1 MSGTRE
7 ECVFM
12 ARLAEQAERH
22 DDMVQY
28 MKRVACMGTE
38 LSLDE
43 RNSLSVAYKNAATAR
58 RQAWRAITLGAQ
70 QEAPDSQPAIQNYKR
85 TVEQELDDLCKGI
98 LDILDKYLIGSAS
111 TGESKVFYM
120 KMKGDYFRYSAEFKS
135 GSEHGVCAGYAQT
148 AYQAAMDEATT
159 SLGSAHQ
166 IRLGLALNYAVFHNE
181 VLRNSVEAI
190 KLAKKTLE
198 EGTADLGSLDP
209 VSQQD
214 SRQILQLLQDNLA
227 LWNAGGQPGQD
238 GTEVEEM

>member
-1 MSGTRE
+1 MPRPRGARPGERSPSARSRRPRTRSP
-7 ECVFM
+7 
-12 ARLAEQAERH
+12 RSRTT
-22 DDMVQY
+22 
-28 MKRVACMGTE
+28 K
-38 LSLDE
+38 
-43 RNSLSVAYKNAATAR
+43 K
-58 RQAWRAITLGAQ
+58 
-70 QEAPDSQPAIQNYKR
+70 
-85 TVEQELDDLCKGI
+85 TVEQELDDLCKDI

-135 GSEHGVCAGYAQT
+135 GPEHGVCAGYAQT

-159 SLGSAHQ
+159 ALGSAHQ
-166 IRLGLALNYAVFHNE
+166 IRLGLALNYAVFYNE